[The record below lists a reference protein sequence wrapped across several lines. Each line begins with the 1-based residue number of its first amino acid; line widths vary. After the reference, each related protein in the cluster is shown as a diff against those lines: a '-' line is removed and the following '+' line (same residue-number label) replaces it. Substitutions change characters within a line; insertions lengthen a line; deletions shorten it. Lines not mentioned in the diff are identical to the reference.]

1 MEEDAV
7 PAADARGA
15 DLLPPDYQPEKPKEP
30 RYKHPNPHERLKV
43 AGVRTRTQARP
54 VFHLMDGL
62 RLRVGD
68 KVLVRTP
75 EGETEW
81 GEVAESPRVMEAR
94 HIPGPVPQVLGMAG
108 EEDERRVARAIS
120 HEDRA
125 RSLCAEKIRELG
137 LPMRLIDVKYAFSNL
152 KATFYFSAEGRV
164 DFRRLVRALAEQL
177 GVRIEM
183 RQMGARDEAGML
195 GGCGDCG
202 RQYCCSTF
210 LKAFDPISVRM
221 AKDQNLSLNPSK
233 LSGGCG
239 RLKCCLR
246 FEHTHYL
253 SVKKTLPAC
262 KKKVGGCNCGA
273 MVVRQDL
280 LKEEITL
287 ALETGERMTFHASQ
301 LSRLPSGQ
309 FTLKNPIEGPPAG
322 AAKARPGGRE

>member
-1 MEEDAV
+1 MTEKT
-7 PAADARGA
+7 PTGTFMKGS
-15 DLLPPDYQPEKPKEP
+15 DLLPEGYQPPDPGEKV
-30 RYKHPNPHERLKV
+30 KV
-43 AGVRTRTQARP
+43 VGVRARAQARP
-54 VFHLMDGL
+54 AFYLMDGL

-68 KVLVRTP
+68 KVVTQAAD
-75 EGETEW
+75 GEVEF
-81 GEVAESPRVMEAR
+81 GEVAESPRVMAAR
-94 HIPGPVPQVLGMAG
+94 YVPGPLGKVLRRAT
-108 EEDERRVARAIS
+108 EEEENRVARALS
-120 HEDRA
+120 HEGRA
-125 RSLCAEKIRELG
+125 RTLCLEKIREFD
-137 LPMRLIDVKYAFSNL
+137 LPMRLIDVKYAFSNQR
-152 KATFYFSAEGRV
+152 ATFFFSAEGRV

-177 GVRIEM
+177 GVRVEM
-183 RQMGARDEAGML
+183 RQMGARDEAGMV

-246 FEHTHYL
+246 FEHSHYL

-273 MVVRQDL
+273 TVVRQDL

-287 ALETGERMTFHASQ
+287 ALETGDRMTVHASQ
-301 LSRLPSGQ
+301 LTRLPTGQ
-309 FTLKNPIEGPPAG
+309 FALKNPMEAPAG
-322 AAKARPGGRE
+322 AAKGRPGGSE